1 MTSKTHIQLVTS
13 SLMTW
18 QLLLGLGCTM
28 AWADTAPVAP
38 DSPSTH
44 GAAPTT
50 PTDSGTQTTTPT
62 TSTGSQ
68 TATSPADAGAAAASA
83 TTAPGAWQLLKPDLE
98 FSVKVP
104 KLVKP
109 KVETQQMSGSE
120 PMTNYTF
127 DIKDGDNGF
136 YVLVLKFPQN
146 APLDSDG
153 IVRTMMQQKL
163 QGAQDFKPVT
173 INGAKGYECTMVD
186 QQTKNSVRAIGFG
199 TPGFAYLFMAAGP
212 TGPSSEFFDSIKLE
226 GKQPAAWRDL
236 SCPEVQ
242 LTAQIPSSA
251 KAMHQADSDGTFT
264 AWIGTVGG
272 MMYMVAYVQKIGPF
286 ATADQRTKYLDHMAE
301 GTLADKSAKLDKA
314 FTFQGL
320 PARQYSFED
329 KEHNPGMAIMCVAKD
344 CGYTFMS
351 GSFANMKFS
360 KPEADKFFNSVKL
373 TAH

>member
-1 MTSKTHIQLVTS
+1 MAGP
-13 SLMTW
+13 
-18 QLLLGLGCTM
+18 LLLGLGSTS
-28 AWADTAPVAP
+28 AWADASAPAAL
-38 DSPSTH
+38 DAPSTQT
-44 GAAPTT
+44 AAPTT
-50 PTDSGTQTTTPT
+50 TQTASPDAN
-62 TSTGSQ
+62 
-68 TATSPADAGAAAASA
+68 TARPPADTSAAAAPA
-83 TTAPGAWQLLKPDLE
+83 AAAPSSWQLLKPGLE
-98 FSVKVP
+98 FSVRVP
-104 KLVKP
+104 KLVDP
-109 KVETQQMSGSE
+109 KVEKQPMSGSE

-136 YVLVLKFPQN
+136 YVLVLKFPPN

-173 INGAKGYECTMVD
+173 INGSKGYECTMVD
-186 QQTKNSVRAIGFG
+186 QESKNSVRAIGFG

-212 TGPSSEFFDSIKLE
+212 NEPASEFFDSIKLE

-251 KAMHQADSDGTFT
+251 KAMHQADADGTFT

-272 MMYMVAYVQKIGPF
+272 MMYMVAYVEKIGPF
-286 ATADQRTKYLDHMAE
+286 STADQRTKYLDHMAE
-301 GTLADKSAKLDKA
+301 GTLADKTTKLEKT

-360 KPEADKFFNSVKL
+360 KPDADKFFDSVKL